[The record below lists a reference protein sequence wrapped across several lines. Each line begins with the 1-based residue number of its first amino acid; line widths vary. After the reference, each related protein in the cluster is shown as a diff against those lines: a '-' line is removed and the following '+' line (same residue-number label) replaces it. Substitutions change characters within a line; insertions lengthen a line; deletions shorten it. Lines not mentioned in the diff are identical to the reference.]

1 MTSCNSRPIIALQ
14 SPNGA
19 EVTSP
24 CPRHVLPAWKRGRC
38 LPCLENLSLSVCAG
52 LNIVTLCH
60 IPHCISVLKPIIR

>member
-1 MTSCNSRPIIALQ
+1 MISCNSKPIIALQ

-24 CPRHVLPAWKRGRC
+24 CPTSCAPSVEAWSLPALFG
-38 LPCLENLSLSVCAG
+38 NLSVSACAG

-60 IPHCISVLKPIIR
+60 IPHCIFVLKPMI